1 LRQATRAT
9 KNDSFNLFHPLPLV
23 SQDHTTHRP
32 IHRGIDFSYDSIKS
46 KLRVAI
52 RFRRAYSGD
61 PSLSRHLNFDLQTPD
76 TPSDND
82 GSDASSTFGSE
93 AAVLVAVE
101 EEVEIAAGQTLRS
114 NTVVVLM
121 VWSYA

>member
-1 LRQATRAT
+1 
-9 KNDSFNLFHPLPLV
+9 
-23 SQDHTTHRP
+23 
-32 IHRGIDFSYDSIKS
+32 
-46 KLRVAI
+46 VAI
-52 RFRRAYSGD
+52 RFCRAYSGD

-76 TPSDND
+76 PLSDND

-93 AAVLVAVE
+93 TAYLVAVE

-121 VWSYA
+121 VIRIVSGGSHVICKVRESFDADYMDGSKKVLTMAVARQLYTQYHNDI